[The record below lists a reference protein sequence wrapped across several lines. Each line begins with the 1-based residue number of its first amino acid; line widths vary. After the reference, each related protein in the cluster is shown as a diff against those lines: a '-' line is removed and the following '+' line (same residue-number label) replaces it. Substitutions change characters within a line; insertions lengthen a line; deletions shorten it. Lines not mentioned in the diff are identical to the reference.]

1 MLISSWPLAEQE
13 KLLMRIMAKTINCLN
28 WIKLIEPCNTC
39 ENCVAITRGDHM
51 DVLEIDAASNTGVDH
66 VRDLIERVNF
76 MPGLARYKI
85 YIVDEA
91 HMLSTQAFNALLKTL
106 EEPPAHVIFIL
117 ATTDPAKI
125 PVTIQSRCQ
134 RLDFSKLSAGMIVEH
149 LRRILTSEKINVTDE
164 ALKAI
169 ALSGG
174 HMRDA
179 LSLADHDSL
188 VR

>member
-13 KLLMRIMAKTINCLN
+13 APHEDYGENYQLFKVD
-28 WIKLIEPCNTC
+28 KLIEPCNTC

-164 ALKAI
+164 ALRRLHVI
-169 ALSGG
+169 AEDTCGTPCL
-174 HMRDA
+174 
-179 LSLADHDSL
+179 
-188 VR
+188 